1 MLSIGSLSSAG
12 QASSYYTKDN
22 YYTADAAEAASSW
35 EGKGAAELGL
45 SGGVNVTDF
54 ASVLAGTMPDGSTIP
69 AGPGGKHRPGIDLTF
84 SAPKSLSLLAYIG
97 GDERLLEANMAAAK
111 ATIAWAE
118 KNLAQTRMLDKN
130 GELKTVKTGN
140 LIAALFQH
148 DTNRNLEP
156 QAHVHAVIANA
167 TQGKDGKWRALANEK
182 LWTQKT
188 NLASI
193 YNAHLRKEVERLG
206 YGIELTGKH
215 GQFEIAGVSREA
227 VMLFSSRREEILEA
241 FATLTHQNDKTRDL
255 VTLKTRARKEQVED
269 RTALRAEWAARAAG
283 AGLDFGAMVAAAR
296 ERADGARDVW
306 GVIAGVA
313 TSAKDMIARAVTI
326 IGERLGSSERDPL
339 MPRSTLGMSAD
350 EIAAAR
356 SIASAVRSLS
366 EREAAFDET
375 KIVKTALDLGLPI
388 TVDQVERSVH
398 RLVRAGLL
406 VRGRDNPD
414 QLTTRDAISAEQALL
429 GVARDGRGRV
439 APVIADAQVAGE
451 RLKAAARTA
460 QGFALNKGQENAGRL
475 ILSSPDLVVAVQGVA
490 GAGKSS
496 ALAAV
501 AAVAREEG
509 RNVLGLGPQNTLVR
523 MLERDTGIASMTID
537 KFIRTHRWLLGE
549 NVRPDRLGMARAMF
563 RGSVILVDEA
573 SMMANDKALMLARLA
588 ARLEVGRLAFVGDKR
603 QLGAVDAGKPFELL
617 QAAGI
622 DTAKMNINLRARAP
636 ELKMAAAA
644 ANDYRP
650 ADALAALRPFT
661 VDAPGQGVRLA
672 VAEWLSRSPDQ
683 RDATML
689 LASGR
694 AIRDALNAGIQAG
707 LRDEGTLSGHF
718 AKLTVLT
725 KVVTTREEERYLH
738 SYRPGLTVELQ
749 KDLPSQGIAAGRYVV
764 AGVDQAKGVVT
775 LKDAR
780 GCDHSFRPSKLATNR
795 DENSVRI
802 SDRKELRL
810 HEGDTIRW
818 TDTDGTRGLINAD
831 RARVLAV
838 ATDGITFET
847 STKMVVTLPA
857 GDRMLER
864 LDLGYALNAHMAQGL
879 TADRAIAVMDST
891 EKNLSNQRLFLVNIT
906 RVRDELKLIVDDS
919 NRITRQIERN
929 TGDKTSA
936 LETTGEVAILRF
948 ERGRGGSTL
957 AAPDAERS
965 GTQPAPPASEPQSA
979 LSLPKPTETKVR
991 QPPERQRDFGL

>member
-12 QASSYYTKDN
+12 QASSYYTRDN
-22 YYTADAAEAASSW
+22 YYTADAAEASSTW
-35 EGKGAAELGL
+35 EGKGAGQQGL
-45 SGGVNVTDF
+45 SGEVSVTDF
-54 ASVLAGTMPDGSTIP
+54 AAVLAGTMPDGSTIP

-97 GDERLLEANMAAAK
+97 GDERMLDANMAAAK

-118 KNLAQTRMLDKN
+118 KNLAQTRMLDRK
-130 GELKTVKTGN
+130 GAIKTVKTGN
-140 LIAALFQH
+140 LLAALFQH
-148 DTNRNLEP
+148 DTNRNLDP

-167 TQGKDGKWRALANEK
+167 TQGPDGKWRALANEK
-182 LWTQKT
+182 LWLQKT
-188 NLASI
+188 TLASI
-193 YNAHLRKEVERLG
+193 YNAYLRKEVERLG
-206 YGIELTGKH
+206 YRIELTGKH

-227 VMLFSSRREEILEA
+227 VMLFSSRREEILDA
-241 FATLTHQNDKTRDL
+241 FAGLTHQNDKTRDL

-269 RTALRAEWAARAAG
+269 RGALRAEWAARAKG
-283 AGLDFGAMVAAAR
+283 AGLDFAGMVAAAR

-306 GVIAGVA
+306 RVIAGV
-313 TSAKDMIARAVTI
+313 TLSAKGTIARAITI
-326 IGERLGSSERDPL
+326 IGERLGSGERDPL

-366 EREAAFDET
+366 EREAAFGET

-388 TVDQVERSVH
+388 TVDQIERGVH

-406 VRGRDNPD
+406 VRGRDNPE

-429 GVARDGRGRV
+429 GIARDGRGRV
-439 APVIADAQVAGE
+439 EPVIADARDAGE
-451 RLKAAARTA
+451 RLQEAARGG
-460 QGFALNKGQENAGRL
+460 QGFPLNKGQENAGRL

-496 ALAAV
+496 AMAAV
-501 AAVAREEG
+501 ATVAREEG

-523 MLERDTGIASMTID
+523 MLERDTGVASMTID
-537 KFIRTHRWLLGE
+537 RFIRTHRWLLGD
-549 NVRPDRLGMARAMF
+549 NVRPDKLEMARGMF

-573 SMMANDKALMLARLA
+573 SMIANDKALVLARLA
-588 ARLEVGRLAFVGDKR
+588 QRLEVGRLAFVGDKR

-622 DTAKMNINLRARAP
+622 DMARMNINLRARTP

-650 ADALAALRPFT
+650 ADALAALKPFT
-661 VDAPGQGVRLA
+661 TDAPGRGVQLA
-672 VAEWLSRSPDQ
+672 VAQWLSRSQPE

-694 AIRDALNAGIQAG
+694 TIRDAINAGVQAG
-707 LRDEGTLSGHF
+707 LREEGTLTGP
-718 AKLTVLT
+718 AAQLTVLT

-738 SYRPGLTVELQ
+738 SYRKGLTVEFPR
-749 KDLPSQGIAAGRYVV
+749 DLPSQGIPAARMT
-764 AGVDQAKGVVT
+764 VT
-775 LKDAR
+775 GIDRDR
-780 GCDHSFRPSKLATNR
+780 GIVRLTEADGKEHRFRPAKLATNR
-795 DENSVRI
+795 PENSVRI
-802 SDRKELRL
+802 SDRKELKL
-810 HEGDTIRW
+810 HAGDIIRW
-818 TDTDGTRGLINAD
+818 TDTDRERGLINAD
-831 RARVLAV
+831 RARVLTV
-838 ATDGITFET
+838 ASDGITIET
-847 STKMVVTLPA
+847 STRITVTLPP

-879 TADRAIAVMDST
+879 TADRAIAVMDSA

-919 NRITRQIERN
+919 SKIARQISRN
-929 TGDKTSA
+929 TGDKTAA
-936 LETTGEVAILRF
+936 LETTGEVPMPRF
-948 ERGRGGSTL
+948 ERGLT
-957 AAPDAERS
+957 AQPKTERES
-965 GTQPAPPASEPQSA
+965 GNSPKTPVPTQRDNEEQ
-979 LSLPKPTETKVR
+979 KTKL
-991 QPPERQRDFGL
+991 PERQLNLGI